1 MLSLTP
7 ELLRESETPLYDQLY
22 RYIRRQIE
30 EGTLAVDDRLPSI
43 RQMSVH
49 LMVSKNTVEA
59 AYQQLL
65 SEGYIQSRPRS
76 GIFVL
81 PMEQPPELERM
92 REVKGSPPAH
102 VKQAAGERGRA
113 DTIDFEY
120 GDVELGL
127 FPAKVWKK
135 CLADAIDERLPEVIG
150 YGDREGHK
158 GLREEIARYLYQAR
172 GVACSA
178 DQIFLS
184 AGTAQAISLLCQLLP
199 MTERVAMEEPGYNG
213 VRAVFAN
220 HRKEVVPIPLEDDG
234 LSIEALRASG
244 AKMVYVTPSHQFPIG
259 IVMPVQKRGKLL
271 HWSHEQA
278 GYIIEDDYDSE
289 FRYQGQ
295 PIPALKALDGSDRV
309 IYLGT
314 FSKSFLP
321 GARLSY
327 VVLPQSLAG
336 LYREGLQ
343 NYSQSVS
350 PLIQTAMYLFMKGG
364 AFERH
369 VRKMRKL
376 YQTRHRVLLRAIH
389 DQLGSRVGVIGQKS
403 GMHLLLHVYGCD
415 SEELI
420 ELAAERGVQVYSPI
434 RHWLNPEDCPRSY
447 VMLGFAGVR
456 EEQIR
461 EGLQRLRQA
470 WFG

>member
-1 MLSLTP
+1 MD
-7 ELLRESETPLYDQLY
+7 E
-22 RYIRRQIE
+22 
-30 EGTLAVDDRLPSI
+30 RLPSI
-43 RQMSVH
+43 RQLSAH

-81 PMEQPPELERM
+81 PMEQLPEVEG
-92 REVKGSPPAH
+92 ESGSVKNRRFEK

-127 FPAKVWKK
+127 FPVKAWKK
-135 CLADAIDERLPEVIG
+135 CLSDAIDERLPEVIG
-150 YGDREGHK
+150 YGDRQGHL
-158 GLREEIARYLYQAR
+158 GLREEIVRYLYQSR

-178 DQIFLS
+178 DQIFLC

-199 MTERVAMEEPGYNG
+199 LTERIAMEEPGYNG
-213 VRAVFAN
+213 VRAVFTN
-220 HRKEVVPIPLEDDG
+220 HKKEVVPIPLEEDG
-234 LSIEALRASG
+234 VSLEALRQSG
-244 AKMVYVTPSHQFPIG
+244 ANVVYVTPSHQFPIG

-271 HWSHEQA
+271 HWAYEQG
-278 GYIIEDDYDSE
+278 GYILEDDYDSE

-295 PIPALKALDGSDRV
+295 PVPALKALDRSDRV

-327 VVLPQSLAG
+327 VVLPESLADT
-336 LYREGLQ
+336 YREGLQ

-350 PLIQTAMYLFMKGG
+350 PLIQTAMYLFMRDG

-376 YQTRHRVLLRAIH
+376 YQTRHRVLLRAIYE
-389 DQLGSRVGVIGQKS
+389 QLGSRVGVIGQKS
-403 GMHLLLHVYGCD
+403 GMHLLLDVYGCD
-415 SEELI
+415 CAELI
-420 ELAAERGVQVYSPI
+420 ELAAERGVRVYSPM
-434 RHWLNPEDCPRSY
+434 RHWMNPAECPRSY
-447 VMLGFAGVR
+447 VMLGFAGLR

-461 EGLQRLRQA
+461 EGLERLRQA